1 MDETLANS
9 AIDET
14 NALVMPSA
22 ENAASGLSLD
32 EVVARAKLTVAG
44 TAASENATV
53 VSPSKVNSANT
64 TSAMAPA
71 LASFKFSG
79 PAVALKPATVGDAAS
94 AKTSEEA
101 AEAMDVESSLNQSA
115 LKMINLDYNIDYNSD
130 DDVLSIIEE
139 EMRSNGATDESDLED
154 GEVEEADKSL
164 SSTPSSTSPS
174 PKPSSHSSR
183 AKVELKTSTPV
194 DLDKK
199 SGGVA
204 RKRLNLSPSKVT
216 DKVCTDPNNLDPA
229 LAPAL
234 VPAASGGVERP
245 KRTRTINK
253 FFSENYVLDMKIVPK
268 PAVAKE
274 QSKFKPRRPR
284 PSSVASNRPEFGSEP
299 TKIPSI
305 LQFLKPIGA
314 SKKGSKGNETLR
326 KSKVTAA
333 EPRSE
338 ATVTQTLMSNYYFK
352 N

>member
-130 DDVLSIIEE
+130 DDVLSVIEE
-139 EMRSNGATDESDLED
+139 EMKSHGATDESDLED
-154 GEVEEADKSL
+154 GEVQEADKSL

-174 PKPSSHSSR
+174 PKPPSHSTR
-183 AKVELKTSTPV
+183 AKIKPKTSTPV
-194 DLDKK
+194 DPVKN

-204 RKRLNLSPSKVT
+204 RKRLELLPPPSKVT
-216 DKVCTDPNNLDPA
+216 DKVCTAD
-229 LAPAL
+229 PAL
-234 VPAASGGVERP
+234 VPALAMAASGGE
-245 KRTRTINK
+245 
-253 FFSENYVLDMKIVPK
+253 
-268 PAVAKE
+268 AV
-274 QSKFKPRRPR
+274 
-284 PSSVASNRPEFGSEP
+284 G
-299 TKIPSI
+299 T
-305 LQFLKPIGA
+305 
-314 SKKGSKGNETLR
+314 
-326 KSKVTAA
+326 VTSA
-333 EPRSE
+333 EPRPRRSC
-338 ATVTQTLMSNYYFK
+338 AINSYIADNQTVSCDDFLPLTHAHSHTRFSAARMCAFCLKFNSHPHTHV
-352 N
+352 